1 MNLRLQKWVL
11 GKKIYV
17 HSTSSFAFKDC
28 RCYLECKTKSEVKHI
43 FLPKIPNTNYC
54 NKL

>member
-17 HSTSSFAFKDC
+17 HSTSSFAFKDKH
-28 RCYLECKTKSEVKHI
+28 RNLDYLIKKKYIALEDVI
-43 FLPKIPNTNYC
+43 IGGLYVI
-54 NKL
+54 